1 MTGKFDNRINELYS
15 TLVEYG
21 TDKEAQ
27 ADLKST
33 INTARSTVKGRG
45 KMAKLAATAKELV
58 GGKDP
63 DKEISDAADEVDKK
77 KQEVV
82 VPFLKKQAKKI
93 EDFGKSLKSQ

>member
-1 MTGKFDNRINELYS
+1 M
-15 TLVEYG
+15 
-21 TDKEAQ
+21 AQ
-27 ADLKST
+27 
-33 INTARSTVKGRG
+33 I
-45 KMAKLAATAKELV
+45 AATAKELV